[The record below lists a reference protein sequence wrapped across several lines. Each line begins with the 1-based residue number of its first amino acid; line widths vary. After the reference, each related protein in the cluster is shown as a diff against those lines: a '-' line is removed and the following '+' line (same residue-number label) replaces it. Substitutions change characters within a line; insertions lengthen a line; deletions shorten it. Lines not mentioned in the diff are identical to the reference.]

1 MKEKNYAKLFGK
13 AFKGKYKK
21 NSFHSSYPTPLIQYQ
36 KEQPENLKVI
46 YLQKQTVFNFEN
58 GICTWLYKK
67 IVLKWKALNIEE
79 ALTFEL
85 CCF

>member
-46 YLQKQTVFNFEN
+46 YFTKTNCV
-58 GICTWLYKK
+58 
-67 IVLKWKALNIEE
+67 
-79 ALTFEL
+79 
-85 CCF
+85 